1 LNLGQ
6 RAAVAKK
13 VHKKDEI
20 VDFSDELIR
29 IFPANEGQIRP
40 LLEKL
45 SHDGER
51 IKFWRDVEVFRLAIW
66 RKRRHLSESQRAAV
80 AVRLANIPRGGVRQ
94 GQNTA
99 ASQSANLQ
107 SEVSQTKAAE
117 LLQVSPRSVAT
128 AARIE
133 RDAPPEVFQAVQ
145 SGAMS
150 GTPKRSSFCG
160 RAQAQQGPV
169 SLVAVGELT
178 SALPGCHRCRRKAIE
193 TRQG

>member
-1 LNLGQ
+1 MAL
-6 RAAVAKK
+6 
-13 VHKKDEI
+13 
-20 VDFSDELIR
+20 
-29 IFPANEGQIRP
+29 
-40 LLEKL
+40 
-45 SHDGER
+45 
-51 IKFWRDVEVFRLAIW
+51 
-66 RKRRHLSESQRAAV
+66 
-80 AVRLANIPRGGVRQ
+80 RLANMVVGGKEA
-94 GQNTA
+94 N
-99 ASQSANLQ
+99 SANLQ
-107 SEVSQTKAAE
+107 NCPPVSQAQAAN

-145 SGAMS
+145 AGALS

-160 RAQAQQGPV
+160 CAQAYQGPV